1 MRHPSLVDH
10 LRHACLLIG
19 LLAVGAGG
27 QQPGLFYPAPPAGT
41 VVVTRDVQYG
51 SADTTKLR
59 MDVYRATSAR
69 GTAPALILFNH
80 ALGSEQRNNG
90 FYTSW
95 ANIAASKG
103 LVAIVPDLRYGSGP
117 QDFQRLI
124 AHITDRAA
132 SYGIDRE
139 AIAVYAGS
147 GNVYT
152 ALPIVE
158 DPKQTA
164 VKAAIMFYGTAE
176 VTEFRRDLPLLYVRA
191 GLDRPPVNG
200 DQRSG
205 ITALVALATAQNAPL
220 TLINHPFGHHAFE
233 MVDDDAGTRDVMDQT
248 IDFVKRA
255 TAPAY
260 LAALRHGLPEA
271 TAAGQVVAG
280 DYHAA
285 VVAYAQVVAA
295 RPDDPRLRLSYG
307 EALIGDKQ
315 YAVACAEFEKLKGKP
330 LGPRDLGLP
339 AARACAQ
346 MGDLDKAVAW
356 LKSIPKRF
364 LPPQVQSDPAFV
376 ALQNRD
382 DFRALFQ
389 AP

>member
-1 MRHPSLVDH
+1 M
-10 LRHACLLIG
+10 
-19 LLAVGAGG
+19 
-27 QQPGLFYPAPPAGT
+27 
-41 VVVTRDVQYG
+41 
-51 SADTTKLR
+51 
-59 MDVYRATSAR
+59 
-69 GTAPALILFNH
+69 
-80 ALGSEQRNNG
+80 
-90 FYTSW
+90 
-95 ANIAASKG
+95 
-103 LVAIVPDLRYGSGP
+103 
-117 QDFQRLI
+117 
-124 AHITDRAA
+124 
-132 SYGIDRE
+132 
-139 AIAVYAGS
+139 
-147 GNVYT
+147 YT

-364 LPPQVQSDPAFV
+364 LPPQVQSDPAF
-376 ALQNRD
+376 AAMQNRD